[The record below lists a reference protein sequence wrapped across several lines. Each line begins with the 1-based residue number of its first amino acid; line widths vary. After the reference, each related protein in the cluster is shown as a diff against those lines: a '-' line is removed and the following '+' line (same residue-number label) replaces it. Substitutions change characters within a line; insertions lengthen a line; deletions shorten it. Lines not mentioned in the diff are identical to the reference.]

1 MSERS
6 KWPIVV
12 GGCLRSGTS
21 LVRRLL
27 DSHTRI
33 HCGPESDSSAT
44 STANTVTTPSR
55 ICVSARR
62 FGLSSPRTTRWRCS
76 VAHTSSYTSTR
87 PGAPARLAGPT
98 RCRTT
103 SSMLI
108 AGTRCSRA
116 TARSSMSDETRST
129 PWPRCRGASHS
140 HCPTSSRGRR
150 RLSEGHRG
158 RPRARGSMPGP
169 VSKARVRGAMQVS
182 RRDYRAPYGVA
193 G

>member
-33 HCGPESDSSAT
+33 HCGPEITFFRDFYGEYRDDPLAHLRF
-44 STANTVTTPSR
+44 STTVRSLVTEDDALEVLGR
-55 ICVSARR
+55 AYVELHEHAARR
-62 FGLSSPRTTRWRCS
+62 AGKARWADKVPENVLYADRWD
-76 VAHTSSYTSTR
+76 AL
-87 PGAPARLAGPT
+87 LAGHCLFVHVVRNPLDT
-98 RCRTT
+98 VA
-103 SSMLI
+103 SMQGRFPLTLPDES
-108 AGTRCSRA
+108 AGKAEVYRRYIEA
-116 TARSSMSDETRST
+116 GLG
-129 PWPRCRGASHS
+129 W
-140 HCPTSSRGRR
+140 RR
-150 RLSEGHRG
+150 R
-158 RPRARGSMPGP
+158 PGP